1 MLFPVSA
8 RQDKYIDHVWLK
20 DGHLIVL
27 TAEKLFVFHRSPDTG
42 TPVAQL
48 PITGDF
54 LRAETVVA
62 CNKGRAN
69 WDRANWDRTNW
80 DNNSETNWRKLW
92 GRVYAWRGSG
102 LRVMANCEAD
112 IAAVVR

>member
-1 MLFPVSA
+1 MLLLLPVSA

-48 PITGDF
+48 PIIGDF

-69 WDRANWDRTNW
+69 WD
-80 DNNSETNWRKLW
+80 NNIGMNWRVVVGKS
-92 GRVYAWRGSG
+92 VC
-102 LRVMANCEAD
+102 MA
-112 IAAVVR
+112 R

>member
-1 MLFPVSA
+1 MLLLLPVSA

-20 DGHLIVL
+20 DGHPIVL

-69 WDRANWDRTNW
+69 WD
-80 DNNSETNWRKLW
+80 NNSETNWRVVV
-92 GRVYAWRGSG
+92 GTSVC
-102 LRVMANCEAD
+102 MAG
-112 IAAVVR
+112 